1 MNIPYLY
8 CYLLLLFLV
17 PYYSQAQEL
26 YSASFGDVNNPAII
40 FLHGGPGFNSINFEI
55 TTAQVLAEKGYFVIV
70 YDRRGEGRSA
80 DNSAQFTY
88 QQTIEDLKSLYTK
101 YSIKKAT
108 LIGHS
113 FGGIV
118 ATKFAKANPDL
129 VSSIIFAAAP
139 IRMQSVF
146 KNIINTARPY
156 YDKKKDS
163 MNLKYIAMLE
173 KMDTSSIEYSSYCFS
188 HAMVIGAYSPKKLL
202 AHAAELYTTF
212 RKDSRSKK
220 AFEMN
225 ITAPKGFWKNE
236 QYTIEDL
243 TNEVNTLKTSSL
255 PMYGIYGIED
265 GLFSSSE
272 LNYIEELLG
281 KYNFHRCENASH
293 SVFIDTQMDFLL
305 TIDAWLNMS
314 KFQLQY
320 R

>member
-1 MNIPYLY
+1 MRIPYICFY
-8 CYLLLLFLV
+8 IILLFLV
-17 PYYSQAQEL
+17 PYYSLAQEL

-40 FLHGGPGFNSINFEI
+40 FLHGGPGFNSINFEV

-70 YDRRGEGRSA
+70 YDRRGEGRST
-80 DNSAQFTY
+80 DSSAQFTY
-88 QQTIEDLKSLYTK
+88 QQTIEDLKSLFTK

-118 ATKFAKANPDL
+118 ATKFAKTYPNL
-129 VSSIIFAAAP
+129 VSSIVFAAAP
-139 IRMQSVF
+139 IRMQAVF
-146 KNIINTARPY
+146 KNILATARPY
-156 YDKKKDS
+156 YEKKKDS

-173 KMDTSSIEYSSYCFS
+173 KMDTSSIEYSSYSFS
-188 HAMVIGAYSPKKLL
+188 HAMVIGAYTPKKLL
-202 AHAAELYTTF
+202 PEAAEIYSQF

-225 ITAPKGFWKNE
+225 IKAPKGFWKNE

-243 TNEVNTLKTSSL
+243 TNDVTSLKKSSL
-255 PMYGIYGIED
+255 PMFGIYGLED

-293 SVFIDTQMDFLL
+293 SLYMDTQIEFIHIVDS
-305 TIDAWLNMS
+305 WL
-314 KFQLQY
+314 KGVK
-320 R
+320 